1 MFIIKK
7 NLFNLLKPTFSNKNL
22 VLISNKRYIMK
33 LIFDKR
39 LKGIKELDK
48 SLFKVNVELP
58 GIKIKKND
66 YSNAKRLLKPYLF
79 ESLISTKR
87 IIDAN
92 SSESFKY
99 ILLDPETFNFDS
111 LDESAKKE
119 LAKYIS
125 SDSNEVNQEKISKYV
140 DQLPVELNYDD
151 FKYEEV
157 IKAIIPDELLNDHV
171 GAKSYS
177 IIGHIAHFN
186 LRDKILDYK
195 NIIGKIL
202 INLLLIKWLSL
213 SLYFLKINPIIRQT
227 ISEKTFQNF
236 FFQKLKSHYHKN
248 LEMEI

>member
-1 MFIIKK
+1 
-7 NLFNLLKPTFSNKNL
+7 
-22 VLISNKRYIMK
+22 MK
-33 LIFDKR
+33 LIFDKK

-92 SSESFKY
+92 SSESYKY
-99 ILLDPETFNFDS
+99 ILLDPETFSFDS
-111 LDESAKKE
+111 LDDSAKKE
-119 LAKYIS
+119 LAKYIA
-125 SDSNEVNQEKISKYV
+125 SDSNDVNEEKITKYV

-195 NIIGKIL
+195 NLIGKIQK
-202 INLLLIKWLSL
+202 NS
-213 SLYFLKINPIIRQT
+213 FLFKMVQFKP
-227 ISEKTFQNF
+227 F
-236 FFQKLKSHYHKN
+236 FS
-248 LEMEI
+248 